1 MLLTTTAIAA
11 IAQRI
16 EQAKKE
22 NNLERVKILERIAA
36 NMKMRREGREAQ
48 IRFKILDLIKILN
61 D

>member
-1 MLLTTTAIAA
+1 MTTTAIAA

-61 D
+61 DW

>member
-1 MLLTTTAIAA
+1 LTTTAIAA